1 VSLLG
6 LLLLGF
12 EKIFNSINF
21 RFENLVLVLVL
32 VKIFH
37 FRVRVK
43 IFYFRSLLGF
53 ENFRFQKNMKTL
65 WKKCFPPDNSHF

>member
-21 RFENLVLVLVL
+21 RFENLVLVLV
-32 VKIFH
+32 KIFY

-65 WKKCFPPDNSHF
+65 WKKWFPPDNSHF